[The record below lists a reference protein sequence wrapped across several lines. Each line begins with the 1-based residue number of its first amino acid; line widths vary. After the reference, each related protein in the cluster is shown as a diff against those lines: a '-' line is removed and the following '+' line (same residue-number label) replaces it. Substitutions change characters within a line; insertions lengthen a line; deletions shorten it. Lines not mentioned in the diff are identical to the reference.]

1 MTELEL
7 GLIKYFIEYQIET
20 NMILTKNIN
29 IQTKTQEK
37 NIENI
42 TLDDIDFIDIVGEL
56 YTSVITI
63 DNLNAYQ
70 VLDMQKTNLARVLNE
85 NYYLD
90 DAEFYPI
97 EISTNRGWYTVKYD
111 IKYHVDG
118 KFKNIDAIKTFLKK
132 LDSTETN

>member
-90 DAEFYPI
+90 DAEFLP
-97 EISTNRGWYTVKYD
+97 N
-111 IKYHVDG
+111 
-118 KFKNIDAIKTFLKK
+118 
-132 LDSTETN
+132 